1 MNANDPQITLYV
13 NGAARSVPA
22 DSTVAQL
29 VESLDLGQR
38 RIAIE
43 LNGEVIPRSE
53 HASRPLNDHDRIE
66 IIRAIGGG

>member
-13 NGAARSVPA
+13 NGEARSVPA
-22 DSTVAQL
+22 ETTVARL
-29 VESLDLGQR
+29 VESLELGQR

-43 LNGEVIPRSE
+43 LNGEVVPRSE
-53 HASRPLNDHDRIE
+53 HASRSLNDQDRIE

>member
-13 NGAARSVPA
+13 NGEARSLPA

-53 HASRPLNDHDRIE
+53 HASRSLNDRDRIE

>member
-1 MNANDPQITLYV
+1 MNATDPQITLYV
-13 NGAARSVPA
+13 NGEARSLPA

-53 HASRPLNDHDRIE
+53 HASRSLNDRDRIE

>member
-13 NGAARSVPA
+13 NGEARSVPA
-22 DSTVAQL
+22 ETTVARL
-29 VESLDLGQR
+29 VESLELGQR

-43 LNGEVIPRSE
+43 LNGEVVPRGE
-53 HASRPLNDHDRIE
+53 HASRSLNDHDRIE